1 MLQEIFGVLEAMRLL
16 LPKTFLGQCDASWRP
31 DDRVSYMHE
40 YLTFLPI
47 VLYSIVF
54 AFPQMLQIFIGILVL
69 QLTNV
74 TQGNISHIDFISCIP
89 VFCEEKELKCYIAL
103 FPRGR
108 IWEVLEGQGDPPM
121 LCSFNLVSSTK
132 SCMRTCSYLT
142 HLIDVQCTLIW
153 ILRCLQLKFCNKQK
167 RSFLSQSTPPF
178 LPPNEGRIAT
188 DLCWV

>member
-16 LPKTFLGQCDASWRP
+16 LPETFLGQCDASWRP

-74 TQGNISHIDFISCIP
+74 TQGNISHIDVISQFLSS
-89 VFCEEKELKCYIAL
+89 VRRKKCHFAL
-103 FPRGR
+103 SPHGR
-108 IWEVLEGQGDPPM
+108 I
-121 LCSFNLVSSTK
+121 
-132 SCMRTCSYLT
+132 
-142 HLIDVQCTLIW
+142 
-153 ILRCLQLKFCNKQK
+153 
-167 RSFLSQSTPPF
+167 
-178 LPPNEGRIAT
+178 
-188 DLCWV
+188 

>member
-1 MLQEIFGVLEAMRLL
+1 MRLL
-16 LPKTFLGQCDASWRP
+16 LLETTLGQCDASRRP
-31 DDRVSYMHE
+31 DNRMSHAW
-40 YLTFLPI
+40 I
-47 VLYSIVF
+47 SIISPDCVIQHWF
-54 AFPQMLQIFIGILVL
+54 HLFDCLQISIGILVF
-69 QLTNV
+69 QLAYVTGI
-74 TQGNISHIDFISCIP
+74 TQGNISHIDVISQFLSS
-89 VFCEEKELKCYIAL
+89 VRRKKCHFAL
-103 FPRGR
+103 SPHGR
-108 IWEVLEGQGDPPM
+108 IWEVLERQGDPPM

-178 LPPNEGRIAT
+178 LPPNEGCIAT